1 MIEYQKIIHF
11 FDNPTTQPSTF
22 RIKNGVEKMMMQ
34 EERIAQIV
42 KLDLK
47 LQCERQACVIIV
59 MRTNLLK
66 NE

>member
-22 RIKNGVEKMMMQ
+22 RIKNGAEKMMMQ

-47 LQCERQACVIIV
+47 LQC
-59 MRTNLLK
+59 
-66 NE
+66 

>member
-22 RIKNGVEKMMMQ
+22 RIKNGVEKMMIMMMQ

-42 KLDLK
+42 KLNLK
-47 LQCERQACVIIV
+47 LQW
-59 MRTNLLK
+59 
-66 NE
+66 